1 MNNDDHYL
9 EKLNQLTNKVN
20 DITSI
25 TQKSF
30 IPNFIPKNIN
40 PLYIYI
46 GIPIIIFF
54 ILILIKPKI
63 VMVSI
68 KDDKT
73 FFTEDKLSYVKVF
86 CIVMFVIIVEV
97 IIYFIN
103 NVKKKE

>member
-1 MNNDDHYL
+1 MIKKIYKTFLKKHNLFSY
-9 EKLNQLTNKVN
+9 T
-20 DITSI
+20 
-25 TQKSF
+25 
-30 IPNFIPKNIN
+30 
-40 PLYIYI
+40 LYGLI
-46 GIPIIIFF
+46 F

-86 CIVMFVIIVEV
+86 CIVMFVIILEV